1 MHDVE
6 KIVEGIV
13 ERNRRV
19 EAEKAWEVSVF
30 RRMTIAVITYIIA
43 CILLWSLG
51 STQFFLQALVPAIGY
66 VLSTLSLPWIKRWW
80 MRAHRYTD

>member
-19 EAEKAWEVSVF
+19 EAEKAWEVSIF

-43 CILLWSLG
+43 CVLLWSLG
-51 STQFFLQALVPAIGY
+51 SSQFLLQAFVPAVGY
-66 VLSTLSLPWIKRWW
+66 VLSTLSLPWIKSWW
-80 MRAHRYTD
+80 MRTYR